1 MTGAWGAATA
11 FGTGLASSVGPCVA
25 PRVAA
30 VMGFAAE
37 SVGGARFAR
46 IGAFVLGLCAG
57 YVALGSIAGA
67 VGGLGAYSSYAYA
80 GLAGWLALSGI
91 RTILAASH
99 DRACDGSRAARTGSS
114 LGTAFVAGSAFATV
128 GSSCCGPLGAAVAI
142 GRYGGS
148 GFAETVGLMTAFA
161 LGHAAP
167 VVAVA
172 SGSHRLARAGRA
184 YFPAWAISTIGGA
197 LSLALAGYYA
207 LLV

>member
-1 MTGAWGAATA
+1 
-11 FGTGLASSVGPCVA
+11 
-25 PRVAA
+25 
-30 VMGFAAE
+30 MGFAAE
-37 SVGGARFAR
+37 RVGWERFAR

-67 VGGLGAYSSYAYA
+67 VVHVGAYSSYAYA
-80 GLAGWLALSGI
+80 ALAVWLTVSGI
-91 RTILAASH
+91 RTIVAASH
-99 DRACDGSRAARTGSS
+99 DRACGVSRAARTGSS
-114 LGTAFVAGSAFATV
+114 IGAAFVAGSAFATL
-128 GSSCCGPLGAAVAI
+128 GSFCCSPLGAAVAV
-142 GRYGGS
+142 GRYGGA

-172 SGSHRLARAGRA
+172 SGSRRLACAGRA

-197 LSLALAGYYA
+197 LSLSLASYYA